1 MKKILFLMLLA
12 TALFTSCKKSP
23 DAGKLKYEVIITGS
37 GYSNVNIEYTNEF
50 GNLNTISNNTSANWT
65 KTIDGTEDDCYY
77 FYVSGQPTGSF
88 DVTIRMYWEG
98 ELVDETT
105 ETTYS
110 SGGTFNFFSVNANY
124 CIDDIQ

>member
-12 TALFTSCKKSP
+12 TALFTSCEKSP
-23 DAGKLKYEVIITGS
+23 DAGKLKYEVIFTGS
-37 GYSNVNIEYTNEF
+37 GYSNIYIGYTNEF
-50 GNLNTISNNTSANWT
+50 GNTNTISNNTSANWS
-65 KTIDGTEDDCYY
+65 KIIDGTEDDCYN
-77 FYVSGQPTGSF
+77 FYVSGQPTGTF

-105 ETTYS
+105 ETSFS
-110 SGGTFNFFSVNANY
+110 SGGTFNFFSVSADY